1 MVKPVLLKCWS
12 NEMKKILI
20 YIFVGLGLLNI
31 NLAEASDQYFSDIS
45 SKKCSMQ
52 SDSCFKAVYTN
63 GLRKLDSQLREVSTH
78 FDDASQIYI
87 VFNQQQVAWKN
98 FIEKDCRVIE
108 KITGIRFYGCLI
120 ERLDERYKL
129 ALELGSV

>member
-1 MVKPVLLKCWS
+1 MIKPVLLKYWS
-12 NEMKKILI
+12 NKMKKILI
-20 YIFVGLGLLNI
+20 YIFVGLSFLNI

-52 SDSCFKAVYTN
+52 SDSCVKAVYTN

-108 KITGIRFYGCLI
+108 KITGIGFYGCLI